1 MQPEDAIPKI
11 FPQDGPCLGGKTSVV
26 AGKPTPKTA
35 SRVGVAPSRPQD
47 RAVLGSA
54 AGRPQDCRP
63 SASAPLAARRRAG
76 TPWELPTSLTR
87 RALPPQN
94 VPSTCIHRL

>member
-1 MQPEDAIPKI
+1 MQPEDASPKI
-11 FPQDGPCLGGKTSVV
+11 FPQDGPCLRGKTNGD

-35 SRVGVAPSRPQD
+35 SRVRGGLRAPKTG
-47 RAVLGSA
+47 AVFGSA
-54 AGRPQDCRP
+54 TGRPEDCRP